1 MAKEEKKI
9 VSKKETKNSSKTKV
23 SKVENKTKRKPKS
36 KEKITEKATKKTT
49 KKVVVEPKQE
59 KKVVKKEI
67 PNETNSFS
75 KEMIFLLLATCIIS
89 LIMGWV
95 ICFKMQYRDSIVA
108 KDKYLKKF
116 VDEYGEVKNNYYKNI
131 DWRKALDNSM
141 EGLLQSLDDDYAG
154 IIKAEDTSTY
164 DSKIN
169 GEYEGLGMEVIS
181 ANDKIKVISVFKNS
195 PADLAGIKIDD
206 EIIKVDNIDLIG
218 KSTNVLTNYV
228 EKIDKEVELTIN
240 RKKEEKKIKITKGKI
255 IVPSVSSEMID
266 EEQKIGYIELSRFS
280 NNTYAIFK
288 EELNKLE
295 KNGMQKLII
304 DVRGTNGGV
313 LQSAYQITSEFLDN
327 SKIVYQIE
335 TNKETTKFYSEG
347 TKTKNY
353 PIVVLQDTNSTSG
366 AEILSSA
373 LKENL
378 NATIIGTESYG
389 KGTVQEL
396 HYMDNGSEYKFT
408 TKKWLTSKSKWVD
421 TIGVKPTIEEPA
433 SKEYRENPTREN
445 DNQLKKALEYLT
457 EK

>member
-1 MAKEEKKI
+1 M
-9 VSKKETKNSSKTKV
+9 
-23 SKVENKTKRKPKS
+23 
-36 KEKITEKATKKTT
+36 
-49 KKVVVEPKQE
+49 
-59 KKVVKKEI
+59 
-67 PNETNSFS
+67 
-75 KEMIFLLLATCIIS
+75 
-89 LIMGWV
+89 
-95 ICFKMQYRDSIVA
+95 
-108 KDKYLKKF
+108 
-116 VDEYGEVKNNYYKNI
+116 
-131 DWRKALDNSM
+131 
-141 EGLLQSLDDDYAG
+141 
-154 IIKAEDTSTY
+154 
-164 DSKIN
+164 
-169 GEYEGLGMEVIS
+169 
-181 ANDKIKVISVFKNS
+181 
-195 PADLAGIKIDD
+195 
-206 EIIKVDNIDLIG
+206 
-218 KSTNVLTNYV
+218 
-228 EKIDKEVELTIN
+228 
-240 RKKEEKKIKITKGKI
+240 
-255 IVPSVSSEMID
+255 PSVSSEMID

>member
-240 RKKEEKKIKITKGKI
+240 RKKKKRK
-255 IVPSVSSEMID
+255 
-266 EEQKIGYIELSRFS
+266 
-280 NNTYAIFK
+280 
-288 EELNKLE
+288 
-295 KNGMQKLII
+295 
-304 DVRGTNGGV
+304 
-313 LQSAYQITSEFLDN
+313 
-327 SKIVYQIE
+327 
-335 TNKETTKFYSEG
+335 
-347 TKTKNY
+347 
-353 PIVVLQDTNSTSG
+353 
-366 AEILSSA
+366 
-373 LKENL
+373 
-378 NATIIGTESYG
+378 
-389 KGTVQEL
+389 
-396 HYMDNGSEYKFT
+396 
-408 TKKWLTSKSKWVD
+408 
-421 TIGVKPTIEEPA
+421 
-433 SKEYRENPTREN
+433 
-445 DNQLKKALEYLT
+445 
-457 EK
+457 

>member
-23 SKVENKTKRKPKS
+23 SKVETKTKIKP
-36 KEKITEKATKKTT
+36 KEKIAEKEIKKTT
-49 KKVVVEPKQE
+49 KKVVAEPKQE

-67 PNETNSFS
+67 SNETTSFS
-75 KEMIFLLLATCIIS
+75 KETVFLLLATCIIS
-89 LIMGWV
+89 LIMGWA

-108 KDKYLKKF
+108 QDRYLKKF
-116 VDEYGEVKNNYYKNI
+116 VDEYEEVKNNYYKNI
-131 DWRKALDNSM
+131 DWKKALDNSM
-141 EGLLQSLDDDYAG
+141 EGLLKSLDDDYAG
-154 IIKAEDTSTY
+154 IIRADDASTY
-164 DSKIN
+164 NSTIN

-206 EIIKVDNIDLIG
+206 EIIKVDDIDLIG
-218 KSTNVLTNYV
+218 KSADVLTDYV
-228 EKIDKEVELTIN
+228 EKTDKEVELTIN

-280 NNTYAIFK
+280 YNTYAIFK

-304 DVRGTNGGV
+304 DVRGNNGGV
-313 LQSAYQITSEFLDN
+313 LQSAYQVTSEFLDS

-335 TNKETTKFYSEG
+335 TNQETTKFYSEG

-408 TKKWLTSKSKWVD
+408 TKKWLTSKSKWID